1 MKFKSQILISTIF
14 LLLSSFN
21 SYAQV
26 PVKIECTLKIKKQAR
41 SGETTTVIKDVLLDV
56 VQTNGMTGVM
66 STDDDIRSVVLPK
79 QQNVIEVIN
88 NSDENRWFFIAKTQ
102 DTKIT
107 TTKYMIDRNSGQILY
122 TNDFNE
128 GAVFTEATG
137 RCFKVDTTKRKF

>member
-1 MKFKSQILISTIF
+1 MQFKSQILISIF
-14 LLLSSFN
+14 FVFAGSLN
-21 SYAQV
+21 SYAEV
-26 PVKIECTLKIKKQAR
+26 PVKIECSLKIKKQSR
-41 SGETTTVIKDVLLDV
+41 SGETTTVLKDVLLDV
-56 VQTNGMTGVM
+56 VQTSGMTGVI

-88 NSDENRWFFIAKTQ
+88 YSDENRWFFIAKSQ

-107 TTKYMIDRNSGQILY
+107 TTKFMIDRNSGQILY

>member
-1 MKFKSQILISTIF
+1 MKVKTKILITSI
-14 LLLSSFN
+14 LILFN
-21 SYAQV
+21 SLNSFAEV

-41 SGETTTVIKDVLLDV
+41 SGETTVVLKDVLLDV
-56 VQTNGMTGVM
+56 VQTSGMTGVM

-107 TTKYMIDRNSGQILY
+107 TTKFMIDRNSGQILY

-128 GAVFTEATG
+128 GAIFTEATG
-137 RCFKVDTTKRKF
+137 KCFKVDTTKRKF